1 MTAEKF
7 DMFIFHQVDA
17 QREFKERLMVLSG
30 LDPLMRIKLH
40 QEMLVNRADHL
51 GLSTERRR

>member
-1 MTAEKF
+1 
-7 DMFIFHQVDA
+7 MFIFHQVDA